1 MAEKL
6 HTHYDNLKVA
16 QNAPVEVIKAAYKAL
31 AQKHHPDRNPGE
43 GSERVMKVLNESW
56 DVLSDPIQRAS
67 HDAWIAHELA
77 SGQWHSGAG
86 EPPPLSPSAAGTSAP
101 TIHAG
106 RRQSRRRKIRKT
118 GFPRF
123 LGILGSVAV
132 FFTVTAVG
140 VAVLTALSE
149 GEAMGKSSKSTESV
163 LRKDPLAPPQRAL
176 ATQPDIRPVAMS
188 TAVAAPAIADDR
200 LREQRRQRALL
211 EFGQELPIVSGPIIG
226 SRQTNGIGL
235 STLTIENAHEQSPVV
250 AKVCH
255 AVWLHCWPLHHVYI
269 EPGTRVTLK
278 NLSPGKYDVRHVNLD
293 SGLIFRSSPFELQEV
308 SGAHGSRPPAVSLKL
323 ADAADV
329 PSAGTRI
336 DLREF

>member
-56 DVLSDPIQRAS
+56 DVLSDPVQRAA
-67 HDAWIAHELA
+67 HDAWIAEQLA
-77 SGQWHSGAG
+77 STPLQSVQG
-86 EPPPLSPSAAGTSAP
+86 EPPPFTSFAAGTPARTP
-101 TIHAG
+101 RAG
-106 RRQSRRRKIRKT
+106 RREGRRRRTKKT
-118 GFPRF
+118 GVPRL

-132 FFTVTAVG
+132 FFTVSAVG

-149 GEAMGKSSKSTESV
+149 GEAKGKPARPAESV
-163 LRKDPLAPPQRAL
+163 LRTDPLAPAPRPSAVQS
-176 ATQPDIRPVAMS
+176 DIRPVAMS
-188 TAVAAPAIADDR
+188 TTLADPVVADDR

-211 EFGQELPIVSGPIIG
+211 EFGQELPVASGPIIG
-226 SRQTNGIGL
+226 SRQTHGIGL

-293 SGLIFRSSPFELQEV
+293 SGVIFRSSPFELQEV
-308 SGAHGSRPPAVSLKL
+308 TGAHGYRPPAVSLRL
-323 ADAADV
+323 VDAADV
-329 PSAGTRI
+329 PSAVTRI